1 MPVVNATDIETTL
14 PGTTRRR
21 TWAHPEVASHSLV
34 VLTFTQ
40 LYAAPLAGPPRPETL
55 AADEAGHDLDELL
68 GPLTVAI
75 DLSSVHNV
83 KLDLLTNSLTIEY
96 AKAGLDASRLTLVFA
111 NPEAADA
118 CYTKLWRRL
127 GDDFKLQ
134 PYTKSSWAL
143 AREPLV
149 LLIGALLTTA
159 LLALV
164 LSIYEDMASARA
176 AIQAGTMELGAPEA
190 APPPP
195 KTVMEWLLG
204 WMDWRAVCG
213 LGGVVAAVAQVWLY
227 RRLTRPPVSLE
238 LART

>member
-1 MPVVNATDIETTL
+1 MPVNATDIETTL

-21 TWAHPEVASHSLV
+21 TWVHPEVTSHSLV

-55 AADEAGHDLDELL
+55 AAVEAGHDLDELL
-68 GPLTVAI
+68 GPLAVAI
-75 DLSSVHNV
+75 DLASIRRVT
-83 KLDLLTNSLTIEY
+83 LDLLTNSLLIEY
-96 AKAGLDASRLTLVFA
+96 AKDAPGTGRLTLVFA

-134 PYTKSSWAL
+134 PYTKDSWSL

-164 LSIYEDMASARA
+164 LSVYEDMASARA
-176 AIQAGTMELGAPEA
+176 AMQAGTMELGAPESA
-190 APPPP
+190 KPPP
-195 KTVMEWLLG
+195 KTVLEWLLG
-204 WMDWRAVCG
+204 WMDWRAVCAV
-213 LGGVVAAVAQVWLY
+213 GGVVAAVAQVWLY

-238 LART
+238 LTRT